1 MPRNAL
7 ILAVLMLACTCR
19 SWAGSCQSGSLA
31 AYMTPG
37 FTCTEGSLTFS
48 SFSYAGSG
56 TNAASLSATQITV
69 TPSGESLL
77 LEGPWNA
84 GVGQSLSSVI
94 TYTVSGS
101 GVVISGVDVSMLGFN
116 AMEGGQISVSA
127 SAFGNGTLLAL
138 LNYAQSEGLST
149 SSAAGFDPPTGAQ
162 ISTTILV
169 TGNNGQADLSYV
181 ENQWIP
187 TPATPEAASALLFGL
202 GLAGLTLLCRR
213 AGTRHV

>member
-1 MPRNAL
+1 
-7 ILAVLMLACTCR
+7 
-19 SWAGSCQSGSLA
+19 
-31 AYMTPG
+31 MTPG
-37 FTCTEGSLTFS
+37 FTCTEGPLTFS

-56 TNAASLSATQITV
+56 TNAASVSATQITV

-84 GVGQSLSSVI
+84 GVGQSQSSVI

-101 GVVISGVDVSMLGFN
+101 GVVISGVNVSMLGFN
-116 AMEGGQISVSA
+116 AMEGGQISVTA
-127 SAFGNGTLLAL
+127 SALGNGTLLAL
-138 LNYAQSEGLST
+138 LNYAQSAGLSI
-149 SSAAGFDPPTGAQ
+149 SSTAGFDPVTGAQ
-162 ISTTILV
+162 ISTTISV

-187 TPATPEAASALLFGL
+187 TSATPEAASALLFGL
-202 GLAGLTLLCRR
+202 GLAGLALLWRR